1 MGLKLLRLKFKQ
13 GLLSGSKID
22 TCTKYI
28 IFPELTISNYLT
40 VQKVFI
46 SLFHSFNF
54 LYYELCKEIFHKIS
68 SYIYTTQQVF

>member
-13 GLLSGSKID
+13 GLLSGSNID
-22 TCTKYI
+22 TKYI